1 MSDKDYGFID
11 WFIAYLEAG
20 GTDSLPCDHTNFRY
34 LDEAPESI
42 RDHSFFRHYP
52 KTRED
57 WVRETEEDLRK
68 LAIRFPQVFRPRDK
82 HERARGDFVSEERRA
97 SDYQSEAKAFVAK
110 LLASVP
116 PADRT
121 LIAAP
126 NRDRSPRGR
135 KETTGFD
142 PRHPELQELRHAP
155 FFDLDGRSFTEVA
168 AEAGRTAQY
177 AAVVRAEITLALLV
191 KGQVP
196 PFAGFLDGRG
206 VKHDPEHVGPYAA
219 AIVPELFREH
229 ENSLLEAERRGIYR
243 TPVELLSRHAKLLG
257 KAWQALT
264 TLKVGR
270 RDVTTIRAFFRVVGE
285 LVEACHQE
293 ASAARMS
300 F

>member
-1 MSDKDYGFID
+1 MTGKDDWIFLDDAPEDIREHTFFRNYPRNRDDHFARLKANPPAYMIRAGIID
-11 WFIAYLEAG
+11 SNGEFIAR
-20 GTDSLPCDHTNFRY
+20 T
-34 LDEAPESI
+34 
-42 RDHSFFRHYP
+42 
-52 KTRED
+52 
-57 WVRETEEDLRK
+57 V
-68 LAIRFPQVFRPRDK
+68 DK
-82 HERARGDFVSEERRA
+82 HERARGDFISEERRA
-97 SDYQSEAKAFVAK
+97 SNFQDQSQAFVQK
-110 LLASVP
+110 LLTSVP
-116 PADRT
+116 PADRVKS
-121 LIAAP
+121 AAP

-135 KETTGFD
+135 QVQTGFD

-155 FFDLDGRSFTEVA
+155 FLDLNGRSFTEVA

-219 AIVPELFREH
+219 VFVSELFREH
-229 ENSLLEAERRGIYR
+229 ENSLLEAERRKIYR

-257 KAWQALT
+257 KAWHALT

-285 LVEACHQE
+285 LVEECHQD
-293 ASAARMS
+293 AKAK
-300 F
+300 